1 MQQNATVLLKF
12 TIPELEP
19 LPHEEQQRIL
29 TSCWE
34 SDAVQAAWRRYWSR
48 PQQLGFIPILPIAIY
63 GAFANIGLCQCC
75 SCHFR
80 NSVDR
85 LGRSVI
91 GVPCIAQGASAHCQ
105 GAVGHDIGLQKNV
118 LRLRRNATRPL
129 RTAIDPPR
137 TAKGAPYAATG
148 LLDIAAQP

>member
-63 GAFANIGLCQCC
+63 GAFANIGFVPVLLVSLPKQCRQAWEKC
-75 SCHFR
+75 DRRSMHCPR
-80 NSVDR
+80 R
-85 LGRSVI
+85 LGT
-91 GVPCIAQGASAHCQ
+91 
-105 GAVGHDIGLQKNV
+105 L
-118 LRLRRNATRPL
+118 
-129 RTAIDPPR
+129 PR
-137 TAKGAPYAATG
+137 GGWT
-148 LLDIAAQP
+148 